1 MSERVTIVGGGSAQW
16 VPILVDDIVIAPCLA
31 GSELVLHDVDAAR
44 VERTGEY
51 AEHVAGLAGT
61 GVAVRT
67 TTDLDDGLTDARFV
81 VVCISTGGLDSM
93 ARDLDFSAR
102 FGLPLP
108 IGDTVGPA
116 GISRALRNVPV
127 LVDLA
132 RAMEQRC
139 PDAWMLNVTNP
150 LTALTRAVTRETAI
164 KAVGLCH
171 EVQNCRFFLSQ
182 MLDANYADIEL
193 RVTGVNHLPLIV
205 GIEVDGRDRFADL
218 VDVAH
223 ERVELATPLP
233 LLDRVFAGPVVTTGG
248 GVTEAM
254 RAPGW
259 TKRRL
264 RESQLLNYEVL
275 KHFGAFPAAGVDHT
289 VEFVPGFL
297 TAESEWGKQWGVEPV
312 TVTDRRGREATY
324 AARLAEKLTATEP
337 PRHRSTEMVVDV
349 IEALLTGAP
358 IHLPLNV
365 PNAGQCPDLPPDVVV
380 ESICTVD
387 SNGIRGRDRAVAPP
401 ALAAL
406 LRRVSAAQELTV
418 DAAVSGSRDALLAA
432 LFTDPL
438 ASALDHARLV
448 ELAGAIV
455 DATAPWLPQFAATS
469 S

>member
-1 MSERVTIVGGGSAQW
+1 MTVRVVVVGGGSAQW
-16 VPILVDDIVIAPCLA
+16 VPILVDDIVIAPCLTGA
-31 GSELVLHDVDAAR
+31 ELVLQDVDRGR
-44 VERTGEY
+44 VERTREY

-61 GVAVRT
+61 GVSLRA
-67 TTDLDDGLTDARFV
+67 TTDLDAALAGADFV
-81 VVCISTGGLDSM
+81 IVCISTGGLDSM
-93 ARDLDFSAR
+93 SCDLDVSAR

-127 LVDLA
+127 LIGIA
-132 RAMEQRC
+132 RAMERCC

-150 LTALTRAVTRETAI
+150 LTALTRAVTRETTI

-171 EVQNCRFFLSQ
+171 EVQNCRFFVSQ
-182 MLDANYADIEL
+182 MLDANYADVVL

-205 GIEVDGRDRFADL
+205 GVEVDGRDRFADL

-223 ERVELATPLP
+223 ERVDLDTPLP

-248 GVTEAM
+248 GVSDAM

-264 RESQLLNYEVL
+264 RDSQLLNYEVL
-275 KHFGAFPAAGVDHT
+275 RRFGAFPAAGVDHT

-297 TAESEWGKQWGVEPV
+297 TAESEWGKEWGIEWV
-312 TVTDRRGREATY
+312 TVADRRGREATY
-324 AARLAEKLTATEP
+324 AARLVEKLAATEP

-349 IEALLTGAP
+349 IEALLTGTP
-358 IHLPLNV
+358 VDLPLNV
-365 PNAGQCPDLPPDVVV
+365 PNTGQCPDLAPDVVV

-387 SNGIRGRDRAVAPP
+387 SRGIRGRDRAIAPP
-401 ALAAL
+401 ALGAL
-406 LRRVSAAQELTV
+406 LRRVSAAQELTI
-418 DAAVSGSRDALLAA
+418 DAAAAGSRDALLAA

-438 ASALDHARLV
+438 ASSLDHARLV
-448 ELAGAIV
+448 EVANAIV